1 MFRRFILIISVFFL
15 LNFSISSQQIS
26 EEAVVLNVEVPVR
39 VFQGGNFIDSLTIK
53 DFEIFENGEMQ
64 NVEAV
69 YLIKKRNIER
79 SEEKKRFA
87 PETARNF
94 YIFFEVNEYSPRI
107 GMAVEY
113 FIHNVVYPG
122 DYLTIVTPVKT
133 YQLRGKALEVRS
145 RDEIT
150 DQLLGILRRDTL
162 VGNSEY
168 REAVQDLQALAQSL
182 TARMSEDESKPV
194 NVARANTTYGMVVEG
209 ETIGEQLTRYQQLLA
224 KMEDLRQ
231 VDQSKLLDFAEYLED
246 KEGQKAVFLF
256 YQREYIPQMN
266 ANILTQYLTRYQENP
281 NIQHTAANLF
291 EFYNRHISF
300 DLEAVKQA
308 YANASISIHF
318 LFVTKAV
325 PQVYG
330 VTFQEK
336 SEDIFSAF
344 HQMSEATGG
353 YIESS
358 ANPQALFQ
366 NALASSENYYL
377 LYYSPSKYRR
387 DGKFNEIEVR
397 IKDKNYRVVHR
408 LGYFSN

>member
-1 MFRRFILIISVFFL
+1 MFKRFTLIISVLIL
-15 LNFSISSQQIS
+15 LGFPFSAQQIE

-39 VFQGGNFIDSLTIK
+39 VFQGSDFIDNLTIK
-53 DFEIFENGEMQ
+53 DFELRENGELQ

-94 YIFFEVNEYSPRI
+94 YIFFEMNEYSPRM
-107 GMAVEY
+107 GQAVEY

-145 RDEIT
+145 REEIT
-150 DQLLGILRRDTL
+150 KQLLGILRRDTL

-168 REAVQDLQALAQSL
+168 REAVDELQILAQSL
-182 TARMSEDESKPV
+182 TARMTEDESRPESTI
-194 NVARANTTYGMVVEG
+194 RTNTTFGSVVEG

-231 VDQSKLLDFAEYLED
+231 VDQSKLLDFAEYLQD

-256 YQREYIPQMN
+256 YQREYIPQMDED
-266 ANILTQYLTRYQENP
+266 ILTQYLTRYQENP
-281 NIQHTAANLF
+281 NIQHTVANLF
-291 EFYNRHISF
+291 DFYTRHISF
-300 DLEAVKQA
+300 DLDKVKQA

-318 LFVTKAV
+318 LFISKPK

-336 SEDIFSAF
+336 SEDVFSAF
-344 HQMSEATGG
+344 QQMSVATGG
-353 YIESS
+353 FIDSS
-358 ANPQALFQ
+358 ANPRALFQ
-366 NALASSENYYL
+366 NALAASENYYL

-387 DGKFNEIEVR
+387 DGQFKQIDVQ
-397 IKDKNYRVVHR
+397 IKEKKYRVVHR
-408 LGYFSN
+408 LGYFAN